1 MSNQSKETGGVRK
14 KIVRGFFEV
23 AMLGTLAVAIACVAI
38 VIMSWRY
45 DYALRNYGF
54 SQGDIGKAMTAF
66 ADTRAAVR
74 GAIGYEGSER
84 VERMKSNY
92 EEAKQEFDTYLAQIE
107 AIIVT
112 EEGRAAYEA
121 MIVDAESACR

>member
-1 MSNQSKETGGVRK
+1 MSNQAKETGGVRK

-23 AMLGTLAVAIACVAI
+23 ALLGTLAVVIACVAI

-84 VERMKSNY
+84 VERMKTNY
-92 EEAKQEFDTYLAQIE
+92 EEAKEEFHTYLAQDRKS
-107 AIIVT
+107 V
-112 EEGRAAYEA
+112 
-121 MIVDAESACR
+121 V